1 MLTLI
6 ENYSVI
12 LTSPYGHDVEHEGH
26 SIPTSSGLHG
36 SILTFQRLPVARASA
51 VLGYLGV
58 GFWLP
63 WGVVGRT
70 MASWNLKGWFLM
82 FGLIL
87 GAPSA
92 RKILDPWTYSS

>member
-1 MLTLI
+1 MLIFT

-12 LTSPYGHDVEHEGH
+12 STSPYGQDVEHEGH
-26 SIPTSSGLHG
+26 GIHLHPG
-36 SILTFQRLPVARASA
+36 FDSDLLGPPWLAA

-58 GFWLP
+58 GFWFP

-92 RKILDPWTYSS
+92 RKILDLWTYSS

>member
-1 MLTLI
+1 MLNMKDIGFIFTL
-6 ENYSVI
+6 
-12 LTSPYGHDVEHEGH
+12 G

-51 VLGYLGV
+51 VLGYLEV

-92 RKILDPWTYSS
+92 WKILDPWTYSS

>member
-1 MLTLI
+1 MLNMKDIGFIFTL
-6 ENYSVI
+6 
-12 LTSPYGHDVEHEGH
+12 G

-70 MASWNLKGWFLM
+70 MASWSLLGWFLV
-82 FGLIL
+82 FG
-87 GAPSA
+87 
-92 RKILDPWTYSS
+92 